1 MLLKFVSP
9 LLLAAMLAP
18 AFAKEAA
25 PAAADPVA
33 EARLMELSSELRCLV
48 CQNQT
53 IADSNA
59 ELAVDLRN
67 EIREKIQT
75 GMSDAEI
82 KDFMVARYGDFVL
95 YRPPV
100 KGTTLALWVG
110 PFLLLAVGGG
120 VLFYNLRR
128 RRQRDVEPELSRDDQ
143 ALAESLLQTDTTKE
157 TR

>member
-1 MLLKFVSP
+1 MLLKFISP
-9 LLLAAMLAP
+9 LLLLAMLAP
-18 AFAKEAA
+18 AFAREAA

-33 EARLMELSSELRCLV
+33 EARLMALSSELRCLV

-67 EIREKIQT
+67 EIREKIQS

-82 KDFMVARYGDFVL
+82 KEFMVSRYGDFVL

-100 KGTTLALWVG
+100 KNTTLILWVG
-110 PFLLLAVGGG
+110 PFLLLAVGGS
-120 VLFYNLRR
+120 VLYFNLKRR
-128 RRQRDVEPELSRDDQ
+128 RKNVVDPELSRDDQ
-143 ALAESLLQTDTTKE
+143 ALAESLLQSDKIKE
-157 TR
+157 RL